1 MLLLHLALLH
11 ICAVSAL
18 RYYTSGVGD
27 PIYDDE
33 VYTTDFAT
41 LAVDKIAQLPSQFT
55 ICSSISTDAFRTPN
69 SLFLLRRETGEPW
82 FNVYTWPYKPRESLT
97 FRLEVQVGFDGFVSN
112 SHVDSG

>member
-1 MLLLHLALLH
+1 MLRPNIALLHL
-11 ICAVSAL
+11 CAVSAVQ
-18 RYYTSGVGD
+18 YYTSGVGE

-41 LAVDKIAQLPSQFT
+41 LAEDKISQLPSQFT
-55 ICSSISTDAFRTPN
+55 ICSSISTDAFKTPN

-97 FRLEVQVGFDGFVSN
+97 FRLEVQV
-112 SHVDSG
+112 